1 MIIKPQKPLTLSRDS
16 ANRINERRKS
26 KDWVGFSLYRVIHPN
41 WWEVLSYN
49 FENKWVYKKI
59 KVSHCSKFMNVYLFT
74 TKIPKGATIGMH
86 VHIAFYV
93 EIYDKTPNDFDE
105 KKIMQT
111 FCIIACP
118 RSIKM
123 SISIWPLESSWNCL

>member
-1 MIIKPQKPLTLSRDS
+1 M
-16 ANRINERRKS
+16 
-26 KDWVGFSLYRVIHPN
+26 
-41 WWEVLSYN
+41 
-49 FENKWVYKKI
+49 KKI

-74 TKIPKGATIGMH
+74 TKIPKATTIGMH

-93 EIYDKTPNDFDE
+93 EIYDKTPNDCDE

-111 FCIIACP
+111 FYIIAFP

-123 SISIWPLESSWNCL
+123 SISI